1 MVDSLKL
8 AFANSLPCPCFA
20 PWDSAAM
27 ELRSCTSIAATNT
40 DSALR
45 STYLPS
51 LGLVVA
57 EPYQRPVATEYV
69 LSLRSSMDCKKLEP
83 KPQTGPYLEQLLAA

>member
-1 MVDSLKL
+1 MLKIIFFTL
-8 AFANSLPCPCFA
+8 TL
-20 PWDSAAM
+20 
-27 ELRSCTSIAATNT
+27 NT
-40 DSALR
+40 TISPNE
-45 STYLPS
+45 TIKYLPS

-69 LSLRSSMDCKKLEP
+69 LSLRSSMDCKKLEL